1 MIDKTP
7 VAGSRVAASTNRDSR
22 ISDRRFQFAPVR
34 ATNRFLYRRRG
45 VRNKYR
51 NGPQKQNIWMVT
63 SHVTRCASA
72 EADASEP
79 PAQCGQGHAS
89 PPLQYL
95 RKLNN
100 QSLQRDRQVVQRR
113 WTASRTQSGSLSS
126 GFTVTVQQPKPCRKM
141 RLIARQKSFE
151 PANIIISSI
160 YSSNHTRY
168 DRILL

>member
-22 ISDRRFQFAPVR
+22 ISDRRFQFAPVL
-34 ATNRFLYRRRG
+34 ATNRFLDRRRG
-45 VRNKYR
+45 VQNKYR

-113 WTASRTQSGSLSS
+113 WTPSRTQSDIVSS

-141 RLIARQKSFE
+141 RLIARQKVFE
-151 PANIIISSI
+151 QQI
-160 YSSNHTRY
+160 
-168 DRILL
+168 